1 MAPED
6 RRAELLQVARE
17 VFSRQS
23 YAAVSL
29 ADVARAAQVTPPL
42 LTFYFGT
49 KSSLYTEVIRTAVAE
64 IGAGLLDLP
73 GPPSLERLQQSV
85 RFYAEHA
92 RSHRASF
99 LSLLRGGA
107 EGALPEASELVESLR
122 GEISAWIMKDLEV
135 SADGVDR
142 TITLV
147 AVRGYLGYV
156 DSAIAHWLA
165 LPEEEQ
171 ARVGPDT
178 IAQLA
183 VGAFTGGLA
192 AAGHPAPDHA

>member
-42 LTFYFGT
+42 VTFYFGT
-49 KSSLYTEVIRTAVAE
+49 KSSLYTEVIRTAVAD

-73 GPPSLERLQQSV
+73 GPPSVERLHQSV

-107 EGALPEASELVESLR
+107 EEALPEASELVESLR
-122 GEISAWIMKDLEV
+122 AQISAWIMQDLAV
-135 SADGVDR
+135 STDGADR
-142 TITLV
+142 TIALV

-156 DSAIAHWLA
+156 DSTIAHWLA
-165 LPEEEQ
+165 LPEHEQ
-171 ARVGPDT
+171 ARVDPDT
-178 IAQLA
+178 IARLA

-192 AAGHPAPDHA
+192 AVGHPGPDHA